1 MDVRIR
7 RRTRKPHF
15 SANAFLAVAN
25 VVYMLLAMSVLTLA
39 GCFPLLLALVLVP
52 DFGFYPLLL
61 AAAALCAP
69 GIAASFAIFRDHPVF
84 QTSSRSDALSALA
97 DAGNDPDSDANS
109 GPGSDA
115 NSDAGNNANSDVD
128 NGLPDWIAS
137 AYVRS
142 DVSVAVFR
150 PYARA
155 YVRLFWRALIVGV
168 TFGVIE
174 FVALYDAQL
183 LMQVSWGQLLVPML
197 LVVAVISVEAELLTL
212 NLVVEFPKA
221 RWSALLRNG
230 YLFSVRRVL
239 MLVVNLAC
247 LGVYTWGLTRSP
259 ILVATLATGVL
270 IFVVWA
276 GVRWQS
282 QPLAL
287 AMARESGDRRLV
299 ALYE

>member
-1 MDVRIR
+1 MDARIR
-7 RRTRKPHF
+7 RRMRKPHF

-25 VVYMLLAMSVLTLA
+25 VVYMLLAMLVLTLA
-39 GCFPLLLALVLVP
+39 GCFPLLLAFVFVP
-52 DFGFYPLLL
+52 DFGFYPLFL

-97 DAGNDPDSDANS
+97 DAASDVDSKA
-109 GPGSDA
+109 GGDA
-115 NSDAGNNANSDVD
+115 NSDAGNNAVSAADS
-128 NGLPDWIAS
+128 GLPDWIAS

-150 PYARA
+150 PYVRA

-183 LMQVSWGQLLVPML
+183 LMQVGWGQLLVPML
-197 LVVAVISVEAELLTL
+197 LVVAVVSAEAELLAL

-221 RWSALLRNG
+221 RWGALLRNG